1 MEFPNVGKYTSEHG
15 AEGDVDHDRD
25 VLKKARVI
33 LKVQMTRG
41 MHDMGD
47 NKKIEVVK
55 KTEAMSRKVTGAQSE
70 SHSCRPRKF
79 I

>member
-1 MEFPNVGKYTSEHG
+1 MSMARRATSIMIEMFEKSESNLEG
-15 AEGDVDHDRD
+15 ADDKG
-25 VLKKARVI
+25 
-33 LKVQMTRG
+33 
-41 MHDMGD
+41 HDMGD
-47 NKKIEVVK
+47 DKKIEVVK